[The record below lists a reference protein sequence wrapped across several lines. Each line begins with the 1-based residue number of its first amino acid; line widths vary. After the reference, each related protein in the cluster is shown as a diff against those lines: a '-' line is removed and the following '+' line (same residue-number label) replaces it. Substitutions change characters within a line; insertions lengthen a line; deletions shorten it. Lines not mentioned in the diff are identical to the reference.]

1 MSDNNEK
8 LNQQDLTSPVLDEA
22 SPVAEASDVKKPAKK
37 STPSKDKRTTGKET
51 FSKARAIIGV
61 LLIVAAILTAVLLV
75 PVISGRQTTYNILY
89 AKVDIPA
96 GVQITDDNIGTYFGS
111 YTTPDA
117 TLYASGIPA
126 AQAGDILR
134 NAYTARDIYA
144 GKYPSS
150 KDFSKTNTIY
160 NDVVPAGYELVAI
173 NIQSMQ
179 SNIGYMPKA
188 GDIIKFYRMETYEV
202 TDESLYFD
210 AALIHVPLGHTTG
223 SYADVY
229 PYLQYVEIYKVVDAD
244 RNDADATGTPG
255 VVHILK
261 VRSGVQANQLIEAAQ
276 SGNYYW
282 SLVSSGDKGKAE
294 ALLKMQD
301 EIVEKGLNGAGR
313 EEVLFK
319 LDDLTANGFVPKTN
333 DTVRFG
339 VALAN
344 GDTTSLDYPGM
355 LKYVTVLN
363 VYDQNKVNMGLEVE
377 GSTEERKATYV
388 GLNVTPEQAELIQ
401 KAIDEGQIFIKPVTE
416 SPEKILA
423 GFDGVNDLLWGERAR
438 ALMQQAGRP
447 EVDLGDNKTN
457 AETTPANPENAA

>member
-8 LNQQDLTSPVLDEA
+8 LNQQDLVSPVLDEA
-22 SPVAEASDVKKPAKK
+22 VPVEEAPSVQKPVKKDK
-37 STPSKDKRTTGKET
+37 PSKDKKTTGKET

-75 PVISGRQTTYNILY
+75 PVISGRQTTYSILY
-89 AKVDIPA
+89 AKIDVPA
-96 GVQITDDNIGTYFGS
+96 GVQITDENISKYFGS
-111 YTTPDA
+111 YNTPDP
-117 TLYASGIPA
+117 TLYASGIPS

-134 NAYTARDIYA
+134 NTYTARDIYA
-144 GKYPSS
+144 GKYPTRN
-150 KDFSKTNTIY
+150 DFSKTNTVY
-160 NDVVPAGYELVAI
+160 NDVVPAGYELIAI

-179 SNIGYMPKA
+179 SNVGYMPKA

-223 SYADVY
+223 SYAEVY

-244 RNDADATGTPG
+244 RNDADANNTPG
-255 VVHILK
+255 AVHILK
-261 VRSGVQANQLIEAAQ
+261 VRSGVQANQLVEAAQ

-301 EIVEKGLNGAGR
+301 EIVESGLYGAGR

-319 LDDLTANGFVPKTN
+319 LDDLTAKDFVPKAN
-333 DTVRFG
+333 STVRFA

-344 GDTTSLDYPGM
+344 GDTTALDYPGM

-388 GLNVTPEQAELIQ
+388 GLNVTQEQVQLIQ
-401 KAIDEGQIFIKPVTE
+401 KAIDEGQIFIKPVNE
-416 SPEKILA
+416 SQNKILA

-447 EVDLGDNKTN
+447 DVDLGDGKSNT
-457 AETTPANPENAA
+457 ETTPENAKNAA

>member
-22 SPVAEASDVKKPAKK
+22 SPVVEAPDVKKSVKK
-37 STPSKDKRTTGKET
+37 NTPSKDKKTTGKET

-96 GVQITDDNIGTYFGS
+96 GVQITDDNIGVYFGS
-111 YTTPDA
+111 YATPDA

-144 GKYPSS
+144 GKYPSRN
-150 KDFSKTNTIY
+150 DFSKTNIIY

-319 LDDLTANGFVPKTN
+319 LDDLTAKGFVPKAN

-344 GDTTSLDYPGM
+344 GETTSLDYPGM

-363 VYDQNKVNMGLEVE
+363 VYDQNKVNMGLEIE

-388 GLNVTPEQAELIQ
+388 GLNITPEQAELIQ

-447 EVDLGDNKTN
+447 EVDLGDGKTN
-457 AETTPANPENAA
+457 TETTPTSPENAA